1 MNVVALLVAGII
13 PMIVG
18 FIYYHKKVVGSAWM
32 SVTGMTEE
40 KARQGNMIV
49 IFGVSYLL
57 SVMLA
62 SILSTIV
69 IHQNGL
75 ASLFAEDS
83 ANELFKQVAEA
94 TKDKY
99 RTFKHGAL
107 HGFITGVFLAF
118 PILGTNALYEQKGW
132 KYIFINVGYWVITL
146 TLMGGLLCAWQ

>member
-1 MNVVALLVAGII
+1 MNLVALLVAGII

-83 ANELFKQVAEA
+83 A
-94 TKDKY
+94 
-99 RTFKHGAL
+99 
-107 HGFITGVFLAF
+107 
-118 PILGTNALYEQKGW
+118 
-132 KYIFINVGYWVITL
+132 
-146 TLMGGLLCAWQ
+146 